1 MRQWRYR
8 QLHNY
13 YKNDIGVRKYPLKA
27 LEYFQKTYKDK
38 NASNCNLDDLT
49 YYFRDGIDRG

>member
-1 MRQWRYR
+1 
-8 QLHNY
+8 LHNY